1 MRCLRTRGLVRWDG
15 RRAQGGGS
23 DWYTHHGVR
32 WGSSLTPNGSSMRIN
47 AATCPTVSHR
57 PGVGCWGGSWQ
68 GRGKGAR
75 GGWESGK
82 MPPKRVSLASCQRSA
97 LESQFLAPEEV
108 PPFLLLYS
116 SGRVAR
122 LLTTII
128 AVVPRPVLSFATKH
142 LTPKFLPSHG
152 ILPMLQPLVGDPPN
166 VLRTP
171 WSPTRRHRCDDSC
184 RIAITDTSAGDC
196 PTPRAVG
203 AYDAM
208 SRTSPG
214 IPPEIKGIKWRTS
227 HLSHPSACR
236 RDTRSSALCC
246 LAGPDGP

>member
-1 MRCLRTRGLVRWDG
+1 
-15 RRAQGGGS
+15 
-23 DWYTHHGVR
+23 
-32 WGSSLTPNGSSMRIN
+32 
-47 AATCPTVSHR
+47 
-57 PGVGCWGGSWQ
+57 
-68 GRGKGAR
+68 
-75 GGWESGK
+75 
-82 MPPKRVSLASCQRSA
+82 MPSKRVSLASCQRSA
-97 LESQFLAPEEV
+97 PESQFLAQEEV
-108 PPFLLLYS
+108 PPLLLLVYS

-122 LLTTII
+122 LLTTIT
-128 AVVPRPVLSFATKH
+128 AVVASHVLTFTTKH

-208 SRTSPG
+208 SRTSPV

-227 HLSHPSACR
+227 HVSRPSACR
-236 RDTRSSALCC
+236 RDALSSALCC
-246 LAGPDGP
+246 LAGPNGP